1 MPCGLMR
8 LVCVFG
14 PVGSYLLPISKPSH
28 EIVLLEK
35 WHFEVCKQH
44 QVMREADTAIVAKQ
58 LCLMLR
64 SLMSYV
70 APKTATAPPCA
81 PQHRFGSRTA

>member
-1 MPCGLMR
+1 MCGR
-8 LVCVFG
+8 LTHCGVLG
-14 PVGSYLLPISKPSH
+14 VGSYLLPISKPSH
-28 EIVLLEK
+28 EMVLLEK

-70 APKTATAPPCA
+70 APKTAAAP
-81 PQHRFGSRTA
+81 RRTAACFGPRTA